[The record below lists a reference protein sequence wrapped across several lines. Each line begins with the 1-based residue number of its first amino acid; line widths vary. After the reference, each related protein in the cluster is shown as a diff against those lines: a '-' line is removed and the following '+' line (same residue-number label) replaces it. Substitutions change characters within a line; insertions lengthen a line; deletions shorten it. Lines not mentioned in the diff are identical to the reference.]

1 MFARAERVEAE
12 LVGALDVDLHV
23 VGDAVQLPQQTLE
36 AHGGHDALLAP
47 LPVTLVAAHEL
58 LGGRPPVVVP
68 RVGEEAHLAVVIGD
82 RHLADRQPARLYPLR
97 QALPRRAG
105 EIGVRLHRDHVEALV
120 QVELGV
126 AAGVHTDIDDQ
137 LAIAHGREYARPFKA
152 NPRTVDRV

>member
-1 MFARAERVEAE
+1 LRRTNSSE
-12 LVGALDVDLHV
+12 
-23 VGDAVQLPQQTLE
+23 
-36 AHGGHDALLAP
+36 
-47 LPVTLVAAHEL
+47 
-58 LGGRPPVVVP
+58 VVP
-68 RVGEEAHLAVVIGD
+68 QSSCPGLAKKAHLAVVIGD

-105 EIGVRLHRDHVEALV
+105 EIGVRLHSDHVEALV